1 MARAGERYASAREN
15 PRASRRPR
23 AVLGPTGRAMP
34 QDPDDPDLDALDPLD
49 DAPSPPDDE
58 AAPEARVRK
67 PRPLDPAIVALF
79 PEALAVDHEFIA
91 GAQRAWREATQR
103 EAPSIERLAERGT
116 IQRIDADL
124 SSGYLAVVTADDTW
138 WAFVP
143 QPVLPAVLALMLR
156 TPQREITEALAAGP
170 GTLKPRAAAPS

>member
-1 MARAGERYASAREN
+1 
-15 PRASRRPR
+15 
-23 AVLGPTGRAMP
+23 MP
-34 QDPDDPDLDALDPLD
+34 QDPDDPELETLDPSD
-49 DAPSPPDDE
+49 DAPAADEE

-67 PRPLDPAIVALF
+67 PKPLDPAIVALF
-79 PEALAVDHEFIA
+79 PPELAVDHEFVG
-91 GAQRAWREATQR
+91 GAWRAWREATQR

-143 QPVLPAVLALMLR
+143 QPVLPAVLTLMLR
-156 TPQREITEALAAGP
+156 TPQREITDALAAGP
-170 GTLKPRAAAPS
+170 GTLKPRANEEP

>member
-1 MARAGERYASAREN
+1 
-15 PRASRRPR
+15 
-23 AVLGPTGRAMP
+23 MP
-34 QDPDDPDLDALDPLD
+34 QDPDDPELETLDPAE
-49 DAPSPPDDE
+49 DAPTPDEE
-58 AAPEARVRK
+58 AAAGARVRK
-67 PRPLDPAIVALF
+67 PRPLDPDIVALF
-79 PEALAVDHEFIA
+79 PPELAVDHEFIA
-91 GAQRAWREATQR
+91 SAWRAWREATQR

-156 TPQREITEALAAGP
+156 TPQREITDALAAGP
-170 GTLKPRAAAPS
+170 GTLKPRADGEA

>member
-1 MARAGERYASAREN
+1 
-15 PRASRRPR
+15 
-23 AVLGPTGRAMP
+23 MP
-34 QDPDDPDLDALDPLD
+34 QDPDDPELETLDPSD
-49 DAPSPPDDE
+49 DAPAPDEE

-67 PRPLDPAIVALF
+67 PKPLDPAIVALF
-79 PEALAVDHEFIA
+79 PPELAVDHEFVG
-91 GAQRAWREATQR
+91 GAWRAWREATQR

-143 QPVLPAVLALMLR
+143 QPVLPAVLTLMLR
-156 TPQREITEALAAGP
+156 TPQREITDALAAGP
-170 GTLKPRAAAPS
+170 GTLKPRANEES

>member
-1 MARAGERYASAREN
+1 
-15 PRASRRPR
+15 
-23 AVLGPTGRAMP
+23 MP
-34 QDPDDPDLDALDPLD
+34 QDPDDPDLEALDLAD
-49 DAPSPPDDE
+49 DAPPPADE
-58 AAPEARVRK
+58 GATPEARVRK

-79 PEALAVDHEFIA
+79 PPELAVDHDFIA
-91 GAQRAWREATQR
+91 SAQRAWREATQR

-156 TPQREITEALAAGP
+156 TPQREITDALAAGP
-170 GTLKPRAAAPS
+170 GTLKPPAGDEG

>member
-1 MARAGERYASAREN
+1 M
-15 PRASRRPR
+15 PR
-23 AVLGPTGRAMP
+23 
-34 QDPDDPDLDALDPLD
+34 DPEDPELETLDPTD
-49 DAPSPPDDE
+49 DAPAPDEE

-79 PEALAVDHEFIA
+79 PPELAVDHDFIGSA
-91 GAQRAWREATQR
+91 WRAWREATQR

-143 QPVLPAVLALMLR
+143 QPVLPAVLTLMLR
-156 TPQREITEALAAGP
+156 RPQREITDALAAGP
-170 GTLKPRAAAPS
+170 GTLKPRADDPS